1 MNLARPSPI
10 FAVLLASFAIPSCAS
25 RVAVVVPESD
35 VASPRDVRA
44 RQLVEAALEG
54 EAYTM
59 LKDLCATA
67 PARLSGSPNAQR
79 AVEWGLATMRRIGLE
94 NVRAEPVM
102 VPHWVRGEP
111 ERCELLDDSDRVV
124 EELQILALGGSDAT
138 DPGGVVADVMMVRS
152 FEELQQRAAEA
163 RGRIVFFNRPMPKI
177 LANTF
182 RAYGQAVPQRANGA
196 VEASKAGGVF
206 ALVRS
211 MTTRID
217 DNPHTGAMNYAGDV
231 PRIPTAA
238 ISTLDADAIAARI
251 ARGERVR
258 LRITLH
264 CATLPDVESANV
276 VGEIPGGELGREIVV
291 VGGHLDSWDAG
302 QGAQDDGAGIAHTL
316 EAARLLVASG
326 ARLRRTIR
334 FVLFMNEE
342 NGLRGGLGYRDA
354 HLDETHFAAIESDAG
369 GDVPL
374 GFGTNATDLRFEE
387 LRAAVRALEPWGMG
401 ALTPG
406 GGGADIGPLAERG
419 ALMFGLSVIS
429 HRYFDYHHSVLDH
442 VDSVN
447 ERALALGA
455 GAIAVLAA
463 ELADLGSSA
472 PAR

>member
-1 MNLARPSPI
+1 MTIARPAPA
-10 FAVLLASFAIPSCAS
+10 FAVLFASLAIPSCAS

-35 VASPRDVRA
+35 GASPRALRA

-54 EAYTM
+54 EAHAM
-59 LKDLCATA
+59 LKDLCTTA

-79 AVEWGLATMRRIGLE
+79 AVEWGLATMRRIGLA

-111 ERCELLDDSDRVV
+111 ERCELLDDGDRVV

-138 DPGGVVADVMMVRS
+138 GPGGVVADVMMVRS

-196 VEASKAGGVF
+196 VEASKAGGIF

-211 MTTRID
+211 MTTRSD

-238 ISTLDADAIAARI
+238 ISTLDADALAARI
-251 ARGERVR
+251 GRGERVR
-258 LRITLH
+258 LKITLH

-276 VGEIPGGELGREIVV
+276 VGELPGNDLGHEIVV

-302 QGAQDDGAGIAHTL
+302 QGAQDDGAGIVHTL
-316 EAARLLVASG
+316 EAARLLVESG
-326 ARLRRTIR
+326 VRPRRTIR

-354 HLDETHFAAIESDAG
+354 HADETHFAAIESDAG

-374 GFGTNATDLRFEE
+374 GFGTTATDLRFEE

-406 GGGADIGPLAERG
+406 GGGADIGPLAARG
-419 ALMFGLSVIS
+419 TLLFGLSVIS

-442 VDSVN
+442 IDSVN

-455 GAIAVLAA
+455 GSIAFLAL
-463 ELADLGSSA
+463 ELAGLDRA
-472 PAR
+472 QN